1 VVERVNHLDAIQW
14 AVIGYSLFVLLV
26 SVRKWLR

>member
-1 VVERVNHLDAIQW
+1 MNHLDAVQW

-26 SVRKWLR
+26 SVRGWAKR

>member
-1 VVERVNHLDAIQW
+1 VNHLDAVQW

-26 SVRKWLR
+26 SVRRWLLR

>member
-1 VVERVNHLDAIQW
+1 MNHLDAIQW

-26 SVRKWLR
+26 SVRRWLLR

>member
-1 VVERVNHLDAIQW
+1 MNHLDAIQW

-26 SVRKWLR
+26 SARGWAKR

>member
-1 VVERVNHLDAIQW
+1 MNHLDAVQW

-26 SVRKWLR
+26 SVRGWLLR

>member
-1 VVERVNHLDAIQW
+1 VNHLDAVQW

-26 SVRKWLR
+26 SVRRWAKR

>member
-1 VVERVNHLDAIQW
+1 VNHLDAIQW

-26 SVRKWLR
+26 SVRRWLLR